1 MKTESVDDSMSFGC
15 LIFWSHDYGSFII
28 IIIVVIII
36 SIIIIII
43 IIIIIVIVIVTIIIV
58 IFRINWDWKDT
69 GKCALPLRVGTAPR
83 QLISNR
89 SENYWHLLKRKS
101 TSLFQLAYKMQ
112 YIKYNYKTTN

>member
-15 LIFWSHDYGSFII
+15 LIFWPHDYGSFI
-28 IIIVVIII
+28 III

-43 IIIIIVIVIVTIIIV
+43 IILIVIVIVTIIIV

-69 GKCALPLRVGTAPR
+69 GKCALPLGVGTFSR

-89 SENYWHLLKRKS
+89 SEDYWHLLKRKS

-112 YIKYNYKTTN
+112 L

>member
-15 LIFWSHDYGSFII
+15 LIFWPHDYGSFII
-28 IIIVVIII
+28 IIIIII

-43 IIIIIVIVIVTIIIV
+43 IILIVIVIVTIIIV

-69 GKCALPLRVGTAPR
+69 GKCALPLRVGTASR

-89 SENYWHLLKRKS
+89 SEDYWHLLKRKS

-112 YIKYNYKTTN
+112 L

>member
-43 IIIIIVIVIVTIIIV
+43 IIIIIVIVIVTTIIV

-89 SENYWHLLKRKS
+89 SED
-101 TSLFQLAYKMQ
+101 
-112 YIKYNYKTTN
+112 